1 MSRICECCGKKPIV
15 GARIVRHG
23 LKKAKGGIG
32 LHVVK
37 NTKRTFSPNIQ
48 NVRVVVNGQVK
59 QMYVCTACIRSNRIV
74 KA

>member
-1 MSRICECCGKKPIV
+1 MSRVCEKRGKHKTAGGHPTY
-15 GARIVRHG
+15 RG
-23 LKKAKGGIG
+23 LAKQQGGIG